1 MSMCCGKIKLP
12 TSVVRKSLMAKT
24 WYPTSFSGF
33 YVNGKSYHKLTGVAM
48 EYKDVSLQWENKK
61 IEKKLTLLPFRLVSD
76 ETADLVLWCLF
87 MVCVTTRLKMEILMF
102 FLSLTLENARKL
114 GKLAKFLLV
123 VCEPRKY
130 LGKKTKNGHQK
141 FRNLPDKM

>member
-1 MSMCCGKIKLP
+1 MCHYNGKI
-12 TSVVRKSLMAKT
+12 
-24 WYPTSFSGF
+24 
-33 YVNGKSYHKLTGVAM
+33 
-48 EYKDVSLQWENKK
+48 KK

-76 ETADLVLWCLF
+76 ETADLVLWYLF